1 MESVPSSPI
10 LDLPAELQMDCLS
23 ALGEV
28 DSTLVDAL
36 NMAMTNKKLYTIYE
50 MHRLAID
57 RHIFV
62 NSIQAFTDGSLTLDD
77 PQDQI

>member
-10 LDLPAELQMDCLS
+10 VDLPVELQMDCFS

-28 DSTLVDAL
+28 DGMLVDAL
-36 NMAMTNKKLYTIYE
+36 NMAMTNKKLYAIYE

-57 RHIFV
+57 CHIV
-62 NSIQAFTDGSLTLDD
+62 VSSIQAFTDSSLTSDD